1 MLVIK
6 LRDFFVIAI
15 EHICDAIMCFTLIE
29 KRCRSLCLSM
39 KAIAIDEVAWV
50 SAKECDLTITPDRL

>member
-6 LRDFFVIAI
+6 LRDFFVIPI
-15 EHICDAIMCFTLIE
+15 KHIYDTILWFTLIE

-39 KAIAIDEVAWV
+39 KAIVIDEVAWV